1 MAQKCDICD
10 EEFDTEN
17 QLMQHKAQMHAGGS
31 QQGTGTGGDE
41 MVDAREGM
49 MPQPDEQMRN
59 QTGGDTM
66 DRENDDDLEAPDLP
80 RAANE

>member
-1 MAQKCDICD
+1 MKCDVCD

-17 QLMQHKAQMHAGGS
+17 QLMQHKAQMHAG
-31 QQGTGTGGDE
+31 QTGQAAESGEGQ

-49 MPQPDEQMRN
+49 MPRPEDPME
-59 QTGGDTM
+59 
-66 DRENDDDLEAPDLP
+66 RENDDDLEEPDFP

>member
-1 MAQKCDICD
+1 MAEMKCDVCD

-17 QLMQHKAQMHAGGS
+17 QLMQHKAQMHAGQTGMGEETG
-31 QQGTGTGGDE
+31 QGE

-49 MPQPDEQMRN
+49 MPQPEGQMA
-59 QTGGDTM
+59 
-66 DRENDDDLEAPDLP
+66 RENDDDLEEPDFP

>member
-1 MAQKCDICD
+1 MAEVRCDVCD

-17 QLMQHKAQMHAGGS
+17 ELMQHKAKMHAGQS
-31 QQGTGTGGDE
+31 GTGMGTGGGE

-49 MPQPDEQMRN
+49 MPQPQDDE
-59 QTGGDTM
+59 
-66 DRENDDDLEAPDLP
+66 DLEEPDMP

>member
-1 MAQKCDICD
+1 MKCDVCD

-17 QLMQHKAQMHAGGS
+17 QLMQHKAQMHAGQGE
-31 QQGTGTGGDE
+31 GTGQGQ

-49 MPQPDEQMRN
+49 MPKPGEQA
-59 QTGGDTM
+59 DS
-66 DRENDDDLEAPDLP
+66 ENDDDLEEPDFP

>member
-1 MAQKCDICD
+1 MAQVKCDICD

-17 QLMQHKAQMHAGGS
+17 QLMQHKAQMHAG
-31 QQGTGTGGDE
+31 QTAEGTDKGDGE

-49 MPQPDEQMRN
+49 MPKPEDEELEEPDF
-59 QTGGDTM
+59 
-66 DRENDDDLEAPDLP
+66 P